1 MPQVEKLKTFS
12 KSAFIFD
19 LDGTLF
25 DSATQISD
33 AVNSTRTIL
42 GYLPLTLF
50 EARKLIGLPAEA
62 LFSDLKLESLA
73 LERAVKAFRI
83 ALSKL
88 VRQRNPI
95 YPGALHLL
103 SDLRARGAFIG
114 VATSKPQELAELV
127 ITHSE
132 LNGLFNYIQGTGELR
147 PKPYPDTIVA
157 CLEHANS
164 THGVMIGDR
173 VEDILAGNR
182 AGVMTIGVSQSAH
195 SSKQLLEAGAQYV
208 FKSLEDLYLGIDKLP
223 EGRVWTREVL

>member
-1 MPQVEKLKTFS
+1 MPQVEKSKTFS
-12 KSAFIFD
+12 RSAFIFD

-62 LFSDLKLESLA
+62 LFNDLKLESSA
-73 LERAVKAFRI
+73 LERAVSAFRTS
-83 ALSKL
+83 LSKI
-88 VRQRNPI
+88 VRQGNPI

-103 SDLRARGAFIG
+103 SHLRARGAFIG

-127 ITHSE
+127 ISHSE
-132 LNGLFNYIQGTGELR
+132 LRGCFDFVQGTGPLR
-147 PKPYPDTIVA
+147 PKPNPDTIVA
-157 CLEHANS
+157 CLEHANL
-164 THGVMIGDR
+164 THGYMIGDR

-182 AGVMTIGVSQSAH
+182 AGVMTIGVSQSTH
-195 SSKQLLEAGAQYV
+195 STEQLLEAGAQHV
-208 FKSLEDLYLGIDKLP
+208 FKTLEDLYLGIDKLP
-223 EGRVWTREVL
+223 EGSVWTREVL